1 MVEERK
7 VLSPRQ
13 AWVPS
18 CFGGFGCADT
28 AGENDFDVDIKTT
41 RSAPILILKGL
52 GTMTLGRLGE
62 KNYILKDDIVTW
74 KQRIEDSLFVGWI
87 TYTTRSSLPDELHEL
102 AIDTK
107 YVSRADE
114 AKLSIVAVDD
124 IEECSAYDVVHRLT
138 AKEGASK
145 TLLQVLQVLDE
156 CDFSGALRL
165 INDFLQDH
173 HAATEEKNQPPLL
186 EDTLTTAFAMHNKGV
201 LEMANGIFK
210 YAVYYFKEAADIK
223 EALLGP
229 KHNSVLETL
238 EQLAIAMYGMGAYDQ
253 SHATLRS
260 IHSRSHSRVLAART
274 WNAIACLHFQKGE
287 YDFALKCAER
297 AVILHE
303 EKEVMQTIALANQGY
318 MQLIGDIKEGRKTLK
333 VADEHLSGWLG
344 ADNEIVKS
352 VRYNLNQ

>member
-145 TLLQVLQVLDE
+145 TLLQVLQVLDVRE
-156 CDFSGALRL
+156 AVGCCWLLFPPVISLLSLNHHR
-165 INDFLQDH
+165 NVTFLEHSDLSM
-173 HAATEEKNQPPLL
+173 TFFRIIMPPRRRR
-186 EDTLTTAFAMHNKGV
+186 T
-201 LEMANGIFK
+201 
-210 YAVYYFKEAADIK
+210 
-223 EALLGP
+223 
-229 KHNSVLETL
+229 
-238 EQLAIAMYGMGAYDQ
+238 
-253 SHATLRS
+253 SHL
-260 IHSRSHSRVLAART
+260 
-274 WNAIACLHFQKGE
+274 C
-287 YDFALKCAER
+287 
-297 AVILHE
+297 
-303 EKEVMQTIALANQGY
+303 
-318 MQLIGDIKEGRKTLK
+318 
-333 VADEHLSGWLG
+333 
-344 ADNEIVKS
+344 
-352 VRYNLNQ
+352 